1 LVVSILATT
10 VLEHLLHGPEAPKT
24 GYWLLAPT
32 GWCCGLTLA
41 YQHVGARHLYAL
53 P

>member
-1 LVVSILATT
+1 VSTLGTT

-32 GWCCGLTLA
+32 G
-41 YQHVGARHLYAL
+41 
-53 P
+53 